1 MAILQSYYRIITP
14 VSKQKQYSQLAT
26 DSQDF
31 NRAGG
36 AAMSTISWYSQ
47 IMKGAGSRFQRY
59 IQYDSMDNDVD
70 IARALDVIA
79 EEISNDDDKTNL
91 PFLIEYQTEDDE
103 EISESVV
110 TTLRAAVRHWGRIQD
125 LNNRIFRIARIMC
138 KYGDC
143 FFQKKNDTGKWEY
156 LDPSKVIGIELD
168 KEGNKVA
175 YHLKGDG
182 GSAVGTAN
190 KQASIEIA
198 PTASIVHFTLSDEMG
213 EAAPFGESIL
223 QPIFRTFKQLSM
235 LEDSVIVYRIVRA
248 PERRVFYID
257 VGNMPQ
263 QRVKMYLENIRNE
276 LRQKRIPNTSGDKDT
291 IDGTYNPACL
301 DMETR
306 IPLLDGRVLSL
317 NELMKEHFNGK
328 QNWAYSCHPETG
340 EFAPGLITWAGVT
353 RKNANVIKLT
363 LDNGSE
369 IIVTP
374 DHQFPIQGKGFV
386 KAEDLTLN
394 DSFFPFNIKNEIMYK
409 NSDYQKINTN
419 GKWQWT
425 HQLVSRF
432 MKNRNSHVEFIHSSE
447 FSDLEKNV
455 IHHVNFDRKNNNPDN
470 LVFMNRKDHKLFHR
484 ETKSEW
490 WANLTSEM
498 KSSIISYISE
508 GTKRAMAKIPLEIR
522 NLQIEKAAIKTREY
536 HKSNKI
542 NPSEKYKKWIEN
554 NKQRFKSFLT
564 NPDIIAKRK
573 IFAKTQAYK
582 YLPTNQE
589 LVISQEMFSRVI
601 TLIKN
606 SKVSKKEALSLLTGD
621 KEFMSYYKEANSPIS
636 GKHFKINLDKVS
648 DKLLK
653 KFYKFSNTK
662 NWKQFKSSCQL
673 ANHKIV
679 SIETV
684 ENRDVG
690 CITID
695 GNEIFHNYHT
705 FALESGIFTKNSQSE
720 DFFLPVTSS
729 GRSSR
734 IEVLPGGEN
743 LGELSELKYFRDKIF
758 RGLRIPSSYFPQGDQ
773 AQPAIYNDGKVG
785 IAYQEEL
792 RFANYVRRL
801 QNKIESVMD
810 TQFKLYLD
818 AIGLNIEDWL
828 FILRLPE
835 PQNFAV
841 QRQLALDTDLINTYK
856 SIEDSKVIS
865 ARYKLKRY
873 LGFTEDE
880 LQMNE
885 KMLKEELNIDENAN
899 VSDLRQI
906 YDPVMME
913 GRQAVKVKPK
923 FAEKEESSGG
933 GDSAEPGDNMDI
945 GGGDTG
951 LPPEQP
957 GSGGDL
963 DMGGGSDDFGGMSL

>member
-14 VSKQKQYSQLAT
+14 VSKQKQYTQLAT
-26 DSQDF
+26 DSEDF

-36 AAMSTISWYSQ
+36 AALSTISWYSQ

-91 PFLIEYQTEDDE
+91 PFEIEYQTEDDE

-110 TTLRAAVRHWGRIQD
+110 TTLRAALRHWGRIQD
-125 LNNRIFRIARIMC
+125 LNNRIFRISRIMC

-143 FFQKKNDTGKWEY
+143 FFQKKNDTQKWEY

-182 GSAVGTAN
+182 GAGVGTAN
-190 KQASIEIA
+190 KQAAIEIA
-198 PTASIVHFTLSDEMG
+198 PAAAIVHFTLSDEMG
-213 EAAPFGESIL
+213 ETAPFGESIL

-291 IDGTYNPACL
+291 IDGTYNPA
-301 DMETR
+301 
-306 IPLLDGRVLSL
+306 
-317 NELMKEHFNGK
+317 
-328 QNWAYSCHPETG
+328 
-340 EFAPGLITWAGVT
+340 
-353 RKNANVIKLT
+353 
-363 LDNGSE
+363 
-369 IIVTP
+369 
-374 DHQFPIQGKGFV
+374 
-386 KAEDLTLN
+386 
-394 DSFFPFNIKNEIMYK
+394 
-409 NSDYQKINTN
+409 
-419 GKWQWT
+419 
-425 HQLVSRF
+425 
-432 MKNRNSHVEFIHSSE
+432 
-447 FSDLEKNV
+447 
-455 IHHVNFDRKNNNPDN
+455 
-470 LVFMNRKDHKLFHR
+470 
-484 ETKSEW
+484 
-490 WANLTSEM
+490 
-498 KSSIISYISE
+498 
-508 GTKRAMAKIPLEIR
+508 
-522 NLQIEKAAIKTREY
+522 
-536 HKSNKI
+536 
-542 NPSEKYKKWIEN
+542 
-554 NKQRFKSFLT
+554 
-564 NPDIIAKRK
+564 
-573 IFAKTQAYK
+573 
-582 YLPTNQE
+582 
-589 LVISQEMFSRVI
+589 
-601 TLIKN
+601 
-606 SKVSKKEALSLLTGD
+606 
-621 KEFMSYYKEANSPIS
+621 
-636 GKHFKINLDKVS
+636 
-648 DKLLK
+648 
-653 KFYKFSNTK
+653 
-662 NWKQFKSSCQL
+662 
-673 ANHKIV
+673 
-679 SIETV
+679 
-684 ENRDVG
+684 
-690 CITID
+690 
-695 GNEIFHNYHT
+695 
-705 FALESGIFTKNSQSE
+705 SQSE
-720 DFFLPVTSS
+720 DFFFPVTSS

-734 IEVLPGGEN
+734 VEVLPGGEN

-801 QNKIESVMD
+801 QNKIENVMD
-810 TQFKLYLD
+810 FQFKLYLE

-856 SIEDSKVIS
+856 SIEDSKIIS

-913 GRQAVKVKPK
+913 ARQAVKVKPK
-923 FAEKEESSGG
+923 FAEKEDTGGG
-933 GDSAEPGDNMDI
+933 GDAGGDLGEPGDNMDI

-963 DMGGGSDDFGGMSL
+963 DLGGDQGGIGGLSL